1 MPATTPGVE
10 SGRNFPPPAISNAKA
25 GPCRRLSTG
34 GETTQNT
41 RWSYL
46 FSPQHNQTRTMKAHT
61 LQAVLPPIVLIA
73 IAAAPVM
80 AQPDADPVRAAI
92 TSLVP
97 NAGQIVIADSPVQG
111 MKQVTIDAQVVYV
124 SADGRYLLQ
133 GKMFDLETR
142 TDLTE
147 DALSVQRRAILEA
160 YPADKQITFSPK
172 GEKKYDI
179 TVFTDIDCGYC
190 RRLHSQIDEYNALGI
205 AVHYMFFPR
214 SGPATPSFSKAVSVW
229 CADDRLAALT
239 AAKQGNDPLPA
250 ECANPVAEQYEI
262 GNRIGMTG
270 TPAIILANGLM
281 IRGYMPPEQLAQHLQ
296 TQKNLAAR

>member
-1 MPATTPGVE
+1 MQNMRLLRLFTP
-10 SGRNFPPPAISNAKA
+10 
-25 GPCRRLSTG
+25 
-34 GETTQNT
+34 QNT
-41 RWSYL
+41 
-46 FSPQHNQTRTMKAHT
+46 QTPPMKAPNLT
-61 LQAVLPPIVLIA
+61 AVLPLLVLLA
-73 IAAAPVM
+73 AAAPPLP
-80 AQPDADPVRAAI
+80 AQSDNADPVRTAI

-97 NAGQIVIADSPVQG
+97 NASQIAIADSPVQG

-124 SADGRYLLQ
+124 SNDGRYLLQ

-147 DALSVQRRAILEA
+147 DALAVQRRAILDT
-160 YPADKQITFSPK
+160 YPAEKQIAFLPK

-205 AVHYMFFPR
+205 GVHYMFFPR
-214 SGPATPSFSKAVSVW
+214 SGPDTPSFSKAIAVW
-229 CADDRLAALT
+229 CADDRQAALT
-239 AAKQGNDPLPA
+239 TAKQGIDPSPA

-270 TPAIILANGLM
+270 TPAIVLANGIM